1 MARDI
6 TSALNDE
13 FQAASL
19 SPFLAFNLDFE
30 SDPVLAWTG
39 TGTITINSQDY
50 IGTGTFIGIDA
61 IQETANVQ
69 ANGASISISGVP
81 SDLVAVALTE
91 SYQGRDATIF
101 LGALDSSGNVVANPY
116 AIFKGFIDIM
126 SITETGDLTTIN
138 LTAENR
144 LISLEEAKVRR
155 YTSEDQKIDY
165 PDDLGFDFVAGLQD
179 KELVWGT

>member
-6 TSALNDE
+6 TSALNDQFE
-13 FQAASL
+13 AASL

-50 IGTGTFIGIDA
+50 IGTGNFIGIDA

-91 SYQGRDATIF
+91 NYQGRDATIY

-126 SITETGDLTTIN
+126 SIAETGDLTSIN